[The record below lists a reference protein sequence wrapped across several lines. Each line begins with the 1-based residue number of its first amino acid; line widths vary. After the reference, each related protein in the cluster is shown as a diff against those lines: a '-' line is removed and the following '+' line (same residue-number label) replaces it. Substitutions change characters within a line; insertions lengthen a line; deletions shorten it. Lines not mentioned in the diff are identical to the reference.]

1 MTPTEAVE
9 TIAAC
14 IKVNAYTIRDHVYD
28 RLAERHLMEPDL
40 LSVLSDP
47 DDARGDGPDQH
58 GRERWF
64 LTGTLHDG
72 GTVEVLVLIDPRPH
86 ATAFTIYWI

>member
-1 MTPTEAVE
+1 MSSGEAIALV
-9 TIAAC
+9 AAC
-14 IKVNAYTIRDHVYD
+14 IDAEAYTIRDHVYD
-28 RLAERHLMEPDL
+28 RLAERHLMEVDL
-40 LSVLSDP
+40 LSVLCDP
-47 DDARGDGPDQH
+47 DAARGDGLDQH

-72 GTVEVLVLIDPRPH
+72 TRAEVLVVIDPRPH